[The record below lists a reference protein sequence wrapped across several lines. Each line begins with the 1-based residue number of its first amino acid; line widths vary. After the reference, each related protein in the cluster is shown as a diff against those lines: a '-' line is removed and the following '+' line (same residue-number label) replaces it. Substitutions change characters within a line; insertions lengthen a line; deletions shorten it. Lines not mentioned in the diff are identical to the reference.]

1 MSYQKNDV
9 LTVKIEDMG
18 HDGEGIGKCE
28 GYTLFVKDTVIGDLA
43 EVKVIKAKKNYGY
56 ARLMRLIE
64 PSAHRVEPVCP
75 VARPCGGCQ
84 LQMLD
89 YAEQLR
95 FKEKKI
101 AGNLQRIGGMTEI
114 PMEPIVGMEIRSAI
128 ETKPSFRSGR
138 IEMES

>member
-56 ARLMRLIE
+56 AR
-64 PSAHRVEPVCP
+64 
-75 VARPCGGCQ
+75 
-84 LQMLD
+84 
-89 YAEQLR
+89 
-95 FKEKKI
+95 
-101 AGNLQRIGGMTEI
+101 
-114 PMEPIVGMEIRSAI
+114 RSARLHVRAADASCRCS
-128 ETKPSFRSGR
+128 TMRSSFALRRRKSPE
-138 IEMES
+138 ISSASAA

>member
-56 ARLMRLIE
+56 ARLMRRAVRTPRRAGL
-64 PSAHRVEPVCP
+64 PGCTSVRRMP
-75 VARPCGGCQ
+75 VADARLCGAAS
-84 LQMLD
+84 L
-89 YAEQLR
+89 
-95 FKEKKI
+95 
-101 AGNLQRIGGMTEI
+101 
-114 PMEPIVGMEIRSAI
+114 
-128 ETKPSFRSGR
+128 
-138 IEMES
+138 

>member
-64 PSAHRVEPVCP
+64 PSAPRRAGLPGCTSVRRMP
-75 VARPCGGCQ
+75 VADARLCGAAS
-84 LQMLD
+84 L
-89 YAEQLR
+89 
-95 FKEKKI
+95 
-101 AGNLQRIGGMTEI
+101 
-114 PMEPIVGMEIRSAI
+114 
-128 ETKPSFRSGR
+128 
-138 IEMES
+138 

>member
-64 PSAHRVEPVCP
+64 PSPHRVEPICP

-95 FKEKKI
+95 FKEKKNCPEPP
-101 AGNLQRIGGMTEI
+101 ADRWDDGNSDGADCGDGVSVPVSKQSTVPDRTG
-114 PMEPIVGMEIRSAI
+114 
-128 ETKPSFRSGR
+128 
-138 IEMES
+138 

>member
-75 VARPCGGCQ
+75 VARRAADASCRCST
-84 LQMLD
+84 MRSSF
-89 YAEQLR
+89 ALR
-95 FKEKKI
+95 RRKSP
-101 AGNLQRIGGMTEI
+101 EI
-114 PMEPIVGMEIRSAI
+114 SSA
-128 ETKPSFRSGR
+128 SAA
-138 IEMES
+138 

>member
-1 MSYQKNDV
+1 
-9 LTVKIEDMG
+9 MG
-18 HDGEGIGKCE
+18 
-28 GYTLFVKDTVIGDLA
+28 IGDLA

-64 PSAHRVEPVCP
+64 PSPHRVEPICP

-101 AGNLQRIGGMTEI
+101 AQNLQRIGGMTEI
-114 PMEPIVGMEIRSAI
+114 PMEPIVGMEMLLGLSVERSFFLLIGRAYG
-128 ETKPSFRSGR
+128 RSGNVFR
-138 IEMES
+138 RSWAFCLLPGRVTG

>member
-95 FKEKKI
+95 FKEKENRRKSPAHRRHDGDP
-101 AGNLQRIGGMTEI
+101 AGADHGDGKSVPLSKQSPVSDRAG
-114 PMEPIVGMEIRSAI
+114 
-128 ETKPSFRSGR
+128 
-138 IEMES
+138 

>member
-64 PSAHRVEPVCP
+64 PSAPPSYTHLRAHETVLVPACRLLP
-75 VARPCGGCQ
+75 AKKK
-84 LQMLD
+84 LD
-89 YAEQLR
+89 
-95 FKEKKI
+95 
-101 AGNLQRIGGMTEI
+101 
-114 PMEPIVGMEIRSAI
+114 S
-128 ETKPSFRSGR
+128 
-138 IEMES
+138 

>member
-56 ARLMRLIE
+56 ARLM
-64 PSAHRVEPVCP
+64 S
-75 VARPCGGCQ
+75 
-84 LQMLD
+84 
-89 YAEQLR
+89 
-95 FKEKKI
+95 
-101 AGNLQRIGGMTEI
+101 
-114 PMEPIVGMEIRSAI
+114 RSARLHVRAADASCRCS
-128 ETKPSFRSGR
+128 TMRSSFALRRRKSPE
-138 IEMES
+138 ISSASAA

>member
-56 ARLMRLIE
+56 ARLMRLIVRA
-64 PSAHRVEPVCP
+64 PRRAGLPGCTSVRRMP
-75 VARPCGGCQ
+75 VADARLCGAAS
-84 LQMLD
+84 L
-89 YAEQLR
+89 
-95 FKEKKI
+95 
-101 AGNLQRIGGMTEI
+101 
-114 PMEPIVGMEIRSAI
+114 
-128 ETKPSFRSGR
+128 
-138 IEMES
+138 

>member
-64 PSAHRVEPVCP
+64 PHTASS
-75 VARPCGGCQ
+75 
-84 LQMLD
+84 
-89 YAEQLR
+89 
-95 FKEKKI
+95 
-101 AGNLQRIGGMTEI
+101 
-114 PMEPIVGMEIRSAI
+114 RSARLHVRAADASCRCS
-128 ETKPSFRSGR
+128 TMRSSFALRRRKSPE
-138 IEMES
+138 ISSASAA

>member
-64 PSAHRVEPVCP
+64 PSASS
-75 VARPCGGCQ
+75 
-84 LQMLD
+84 
-89 YAEQLR
+89 
-95 FKEKKI
+95 
-101 AGNLQRIGGMTEI
+101 
-114 PMEPIVGMEIRSAI
+114 RSARLHVRAADASCRCS
-128 ETKPSFRSGR
+128 TMRSSFALRRRKSPE
-138 IEMES
+138 ISSASAA

>member
-64 PSAHRVEPVCP
+64 PSPHRVEPICP

-84 LQMLD
+84 LQMLIMQSSS
-89 YAEQLR
+89 AL
-95 FKEKKI
+95 KKRKLPRTSS
-101 AGNLQRIGGMTEI
+101 GS
-114 PMEPIVGMEIRSAI
+114 VG
-128 ETKPSFRSGR
+128 
-138 IEMES
+138 

>member
-56 ARLMRLIE
+56 ARLIRLIE

-75 VARPCGGCQ
+75 VARPCADASCRCST
-84 LQMLD
+84 MRSSF
-89 YAEQLR
+89 ALR
-95 FKEKKI
+95 RRKSP
-101 AGNLQRIGGMTEI
+101 EI
-114 PMEPIVGMEIRSAI
+114 SSA
-128 ETKPSFRSGR
+128 SAA
-138 IEMES
+138 

>member
-56 ARLMRLIE
+56 APDRAVRAPRRAGLPGCTSVRRM
-64 PSAHRVEPVCP
+64 P
-75 VARPCGGCQ
+75 VADARLCGAAS
-84 LQMLD
+84 L
-89 YAEQLR
+89 
-95 FKEKKI
+95 
-101 AGNLQRIGGMTEI
+101 
-114 PMEPIVGMEIRSAI
+114 
-128 ETKPSFRSGR
+128 
-138 IEMES
+138 

>member
-56 ARLMRLIE
+56 ARLMRLIA
-64 PSAHRVEPVCP
+64 SS
-75 VARPCGGCQ
+75 
-84 LQMLD
+84 
-89 YAEQLR
+89 
-95 FKEKKI
+95 
-101 AGNLQRIGGMTEI
+101 
-114 PMEPIVGMEIRSAI
+114 RSARLHVRAADASCRCS
-128 ETKPSFRSGR
+128 TMRSSFALRRRKSPE
-138 IEMES
+138 ISSASAA